1 MDEETRSK
9 ALERLRRIAGQVSGI
24 QRMLAEGRQPA
35 DVLVQVAAVHA
46 ALGETGRVILSAHVD
61 QCLAEAIRDRDPLER
76 RKKLGQLVKLLS
88 RFLRADELQER

>member
-35 DVLVQVAAVHA
+35 DVLLQVAAAHA
-46 ALGETGRVILSAHVD
+46 ALGETGRVILSGHVD
-61 QCLAEAIRDRDPLER
+61 QCLAEAIRDRDPSER
-76 RKKLGQLVKLLS
+76 RKKLGRLEKLLL
-88 RFLRADELQER
+88 RFLRVEDLQER